1 MAKLARVKG
10 KVFAGSAQLSD
21 IGQFGSALAGSP
33 TNTQDV
39 ATIQAL
45 SAYDEGWNSAVIT
58 SRNYPPIEEVN
69 GVLKTISYQAC
80 YMLQEG
86 IPEYDSG
93 TEYSNTSIVKSVN
106 GARLDFYIS
115 LQNNNVGHAL
125 SDTSYWAKA
134 TLNAGKSIG
143 EIVASAIPLSDSGLH
158 LLDGTL
164 LSGSGIYKEFV
175 NYIASI
181 YSSAFSY
188 FTSEADWQSSVSQY
202 GSCGKFVYDSVNNTV
217 RLPKISNI
225 LQGTTNPN
233 ALGNLTEAGLPN
245 ITGGLRVTEVGGTAT
260 LVQSSSGA
268 FTNTGAT
275 VGGTGHIE
283 PTTDKFYQ
291 DVSFS
296 ATRSNEIYGKSSTVQ
311 PETIKVLY
319 YIVLTNDQKTAI
331 QVDIDEIATDL
342 NGKADVDFTNV
353 NDSGT
358 SLSAGWAM
366 PSDTYINL
374 TLGAN
379 ASTYTAVA
387 NGWVQITQAFNEAT
401 AKMSIAVVGT
411 NNDAIC
417 SDSSANSGNTSLN
430 AFIPVLK
437 GQTFKVNYSGT
448 LGSSQWNR
456 FIFIYAQGSESEAS

>member
-21 IGQFGSALAGSP
+21 IGQFGSALAGTP

-86 IPEYDSG
+86 IPEYDVG

-106 GARLDFYIS
+106 GTRLDFYIS

-143 EIVASAIPLSDSGLH
+143 EIVTSAIPLSDSGLH

-175 NYIASI
+175 DYIASI

-233 ALGNLTEAGLPN
+233 ALGNLTEAGLPDIICPMWN
-245 ITGGLRVTEVGGTAT
+245 ESGSVNNHMGSGGSQQE
-260 LVQSSSGA
+260 S
-268 FTNTGAT
+268 
-275 VGGTGHIE
+275 
-283 PTTDKFYQ
+283 TTWR
-291 DVSFS
+291 
-296 ATRSNEIYGKSSTVQ
+296 ASNFNSIYGNSNTVQ

-319 YIVLTNDQKTAI
+319 YIVIANDQKTAI

-366 PSDTYINL
+366 PGDTFVNL
-374 TLGAN
+374 TLGPSN
-379 ASTYTAVA
+379 TTYTMPA
-387 NGWVQITQAFNEAT
+387 NGWIICTRNITNGDIWIVTQTTGSDGLA
-401 AKMSIAVVGT
+401 MSEQNSNNYGKALNVFLPVKKGDVVRLG
-411 NNDAIC
+411 
-417 SDSSANSGNTSLN
+417 
-430 AFIPVLK
+430 
-437 GQTFKVNYSGT
+437 YSGT
-448 LGSSQWNR
+448 ISADASNR
-456 FIFIYAQGSESEAS
+456 FLFIYAQGSESEAS